1 MALFHSIEE
10 SRVQPDF
17 DWGGNS
23 ASVPVP
29 KGNRE
34 LKRLD
39 CSLKGCQTEECK
51 VEVEGGADM
60 VDNEAKNH
68 RMERER
74 AECPQEKIA
83 G

>member
-39 CSLKGCQTEECK
+39 CSLKGCQTER
-51 VEVEGGADM
+51 VQGRGRGRGGADM
-60 VDNEAKNH
+60 VDYEAKNH
-68 RMERER
+68 RIECER
-74 AECPQEKIA
+74 AECP
-83 G
+83 